1 MLYFTFINLHERPD
15 QEIIDIASVTDWNLQ
30 DNQDL
35 FFGDEKNRPKPR
47 IQEEEIDERTESEI
61 VETSGLASKNSNLLI
76 VKDINSY
83 DPEAQRHSPNVA
95 KCVPVSLDSSFT
107 RSSPLNRYS

>member
-15 QEIIDIASVTDWNLQ
+15 QEIIDIASVTDWSLT

-47 IQEEEIDERTESEI
+47 IQEDEIIEKTDAEI
-61 VETSGLASKNSNLLI
+61 ETSGL
-76 VKDINSY
+76 
-83 DPEAQRHSPNVA
+83 
-95 KCVPVSLDSSFT
+95 VSQM
-107 RSSPLNRYS
+107 LN